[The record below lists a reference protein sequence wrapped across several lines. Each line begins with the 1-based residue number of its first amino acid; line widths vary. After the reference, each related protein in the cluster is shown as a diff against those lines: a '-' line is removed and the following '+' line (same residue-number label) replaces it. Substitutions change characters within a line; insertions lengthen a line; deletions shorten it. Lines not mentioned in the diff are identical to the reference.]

1 MSFRLAGKHLGLL
14 FLVLSAIILLVAMWS
29 GIVVLM
35 GDQREATA
43 AGALLISGVIGG
55 LAGGVLWMAGRGD
68 RGALQRREALL
79 LVAASWAFGAALAGL
94 PYLVWAYLAGEDFAG
109 HAFLSPVNC
118 YFESMSGLTTTGAT
132 VLTGIDM
139 LPRSIL
145 LWRALTHWLGG
156 LGIVVL
162 FVAVLPAMGV
172 GGKRLFQIEAPGPD
186 PEGVHPQIRETA
198 RILWYIYVGLTIVQT
213 VALRLAGMDW
223 FQAACHTFATL
234 ATGGF
239 STVDASVGGFNS
251 LAVDLIVIFFMVLA
265 GVNFGLYYQL
275 ITRRIG
281 SVWRDTE
288 LRVYLAFMFGGAAI
302 VALCLIGQPLHLT
315 TGEVTEPSV
324 GQAVRHGFFTTISI
338 QTTTGFG
345 TADFNHW
352 PTLAK
357 IVLLALMFVGGSAG
371 STSGGV
377 KVIRIWIA
385 IKVMAA
391 EIERIFRPNVVR
403 PIRLA
408 HASISPELKLATIA
422 YVLGIVVLLA
432 VGTSLI
438 MLIEPAD
445 NIDITTAST
454 SCLATLCTIGPGLAK
469 VGAIENY
476 GWLTNGSKLVLSL
489 LMALGRLEVFAII
502 VLFQPRFWRGN

>member
-1 MSFRLAGKHLGLL
+1 MNYRLAGKHLGLL
-14 FLVLSAIILLVAMWS
+14 FMVLSGIILLVATWS
-29 GIVVLM
+29 GAVVLM
-35 GDQREATA
+35 GDARESRA
-43 AGALLISGVIGG
+43 AGALLISGVIGILG
-55 LAGGVLWMAGRGD
+55 GGVLWLAGRSD
-68 RGALQRREALL
+68 RGALRRREALL
-79 LVAASWAFGAALAGL
+79 LVAASWLFGAALAGL
-94 PYLVWAYLAGEDFAG
+94 PYFVWACLAGEEFPA
-109 HAFLSPVNC
+109 HRFLSPVNC

-132 VLTGIDM
+132 ILTGIDK
-139 LPRSIL
+139 LPRTIL

-186 PEGVHPQIRETA
+186 PEGVHPHIRQTA
-198 RILWYIYVGLTIVQT
+198 RILWFIYLGLTVLQT
-213 VALRLAGMDW
+213 IALRLAGMDW
-223 FQAACHTFATL
+223 FHALCHTMATL

-239 STVDASVGGFNS
+239 STVDSSVGGFNS
-251 LAVDLIVIFFMVLA
+251 VAVDIIVIFFMVVA

-275 ITRRIG
+275 ITRRVQ

-288 LRVYLAFMFGGAAI
+288 LRLYLALMGGGALI
-302 VALCLIGQPLHLT
+302 VVLCLVSQTLHLT
-315 TGEVTEPSV
+315 TGESVEPSV
-324 GQAVRHGFFTTISI
+324 GQAVRHGVFTTVSI

-357 IVLLALMFVGGSAG
+357 IVLLILMFVGGSAG

-391 EIERIFRPNVVR
+391 EIEHMFRPNVVR
-403 PIRLA
+403 PLRLGGGA
-408 HASISPELKLATIA
+408 ISPELRLSTIA
-422 YVLGIVVLLA
+422 YVLGIVVLLC
-432 VGTSLI
+432 VGTCLI
-438 MLIEPAD
+438 MLLEPDDA
-445 NIDITTAST
+445 IDVTTAST

-476 GWLTNGSKLVLSL
+476 GWLTDGSKIVLSL

-502 VLFQPRFWRGN
+502 VLLQPRFWRGN